1 MKLPRLTL
9 LFANDSEKAADP
21 DPDEA
26 GRAYADCEI
35 YMGQFLREP
44 ALHAPVINGG
54 RCILRPRGKNL
65 PTPSQG
71 KARMI
76 KTLIRKLGTAKEGLL
91 RTNVP
96 KPVGSRRTR
105 MSPDF
110 ALDAGPFELSSRI
123 GSKIARLD
131 EY

>member
-9 LFANDSEKAADP
+9 LFANDSEEAADP

-35 YMGQFLREP
+35 YMGKFLREP

-54 RCILRPRGKNL
+54 RCILRPFGKM
-65 PTPSQG
+65 PTPSKG
-71 KARMI
+71 KTKMI
-76 KTLIRKLGTAKEGLL
+76 KSLIRKLDRAKGVLA
-91 RTNVP
+91 TNVP

-105 MSPDF
+105 MSPDVVI
-110 ALDAGPFELSSRI
+110 DAWPLELSSGL
-123 GSKIARLD
+123 GSKLD
-131 EY
+131 GLGE

>member
-9 LFANDSEKAADP
+9 LFANDSEEAADP

-65 PTPSQG
+65 PKPSQG
-71 KARMI
+71 KAKMI

-91 RTNVP
+91 TTNVP

-105 MSPDF
+105 MSPDVVI
-110 ALDAGPFELSSRI
+110 DAWPLELSSGL
-123 GSKIARLD
+123 GSKLD
-131 EY
+131 GLGE